1 MEDQQKSN
9 RKRKQSENNE
19 TSSQSVEKE
28 NVIDDRVQFRV
39 AKKIAKVIFQN
50 NDPKIVKKN
59 VCVQLGLIIEE
70 IVRQKIQSMDNYRSE
85 VLRSIENIQSSFDS
99 MDQVIKSFEKDS
111 KKTFYKRKLSQII
124 SK

>member
-1 MEDQQKSN
+1 M
-9 RKRKQSENNE
+9 
-19 TSSQSVEKE
+19 EKE

-99 MDQVIKSFEKDS
+99 MD
-111 KKTFYKRKLSQII
+111 
-124 SK
+124 

>member
-9 RKRKQSENNE
+9 RKRKQSDNNE

-70 IVRQKIQSMDNYRSE
+70 IVRQKI
-85 VLRSIENIQSSFDS
+85 
-99 MDQVIKSFEKDS
+99 
-111 KKTFYKRKLSQII
+111 
-124 SK
+124 